1 MKQFFKQVAATVVGI
16 VAFGVIIVIFGLIG
30 LLGMIAGSS
39 SPSVPDNS
47 VMVVKLDGAIS
58 DKGDDNGNM
67 LKSLYS
73 GEDNMGMNDIISA
86 IKKAK
91 GDDHIKGIY
100 LETGSI
106 DAEYATLQEIR
117 NALADF
123 RKGGKWIISYG
134 DAYDQGSYYVA
145 SVANKVYVNPKGAV
159 AWHGFAAQPMF
170 YKDLMAKFGVKFT
183 IVKVGKYKSATEVLT
198 EDKMS
203 DDNRQQVTRYIDGI
217 WQQLLTDVSASR
229 GISKQALNG
238 YADGIMELEDAKLLK
253 SRKLVDGFCYYDEIK
268 SVVKKQLGVAED
280 KSLHKVSVSEVNQAV
295 ADSKDGDN
303 IAVYYCAGDIV
314 SAPSTNPMNQS
325 EQIVSTEVIKD
336 LEELADNDRVKAVVL
351 RINSG
356 GGDAY
361 ASEQLW
367 RAVTQLNKK
376 KPVVVSMG
384 DYAASGAYYMSMG
397 ARYIVAQPT
406 TLTGS
411 IGIFAALMDKS
422 ELLTQKLGL
431 KFDEV
436 KTNKN
441 SGYLSAGST
450 HPWSEGELA
459 FLQGSVN
466 RGYKL
471 FRQRVADGRKMKV
484 DDVEKIAQGRVWTGA
499 DAKGIRL
506 VDELGGIDVAV
517 KKAAQ
522 LAKVTDWHTTEYPA
536 PADMMTQMMNKWQG
550 AKGSYLDEQMRL
562 TLGEYYA
569 PFMWVRHCQERQA
582 LQAAMPYA
590 LHVR

>member
-16 VAFGVIIVIFGLIG
+16 VAFGVVILVFGLIS
-30 LLGMIAGSS
+30 LLGMIVGSD
-39 SPSVPDNS
+39 SPSIPDNS
-47 VMVVKLDGAIS
+47 VLVVKLDGAIV
-58 DKGDDNGNM
+58 DKGSDANM
-67 LKSLYS
+67 IKSLY
-73 GEDNMGMNDIISA
+73 GNEDNVGMNDILSA

-91 GDDHIKGIY
+91 DNDHIKGIY
-100 LETGSI
+100 LETDGA
-106 DAEYATLQEIR
+106 DADYATLQEIR

-123 RKGGKWIISYG
+123 RKGGKWIVAYS

-145 SVANKVYVNPKGAV
+145 SVANKVYVNPQGAV

-170 YKDLMAKFGVKFT
+170 YKDLMAKFGIKFT
-183 IVKVGKYKSATEVLT
+183 IVKVGKFKSATEVLT

-203 DDNRQQVTRYIDGI
+203 DDNRQQVARYIDGI

-238 YADGIMELEDAKLLK
+238 YADGITELEDAKLLK
-253 SRKLVDGFCYYDEIK
+253 TRKLVDGFCYYDEIK
-268 SVVKKQLGVAED
+268 SVVRKQLGIAED
-280 KSLHKVSVSEVNQAV
+280 KDISKVSVSDVNQAV

-314 SAPSTNPMNQS
+314 STPSSNPMKQS
-325 EQIVSTEVIKD
+325 EEIVSTEVVKD
-336 LEELADNDRVKAVVL
+336 LESLANDDHTKAVVL
-351 RINSG
+351 RVNSG

-367 RAVTQLNKK
+367 RAVTLLNKK

-411 IGIFAALMDKS
+411 IGIFAAMMDKS

-450 HPWSEGELA
+450 HPWSAGELA
-459 FLQGSVN
+459 FVQSSVN

-536 PADMMTQMMNKWQG
+536 PTDMMTQLLSRWQE
-550 AKGSYLDEQMRL
+550 AKGSYLDEQMKL

-569 PFMWVRHCQERQA
+569 PFMWVRHCQEHKT
-582 LQAAMPYA
+582 LQAAMPYV
-590 LHVR
+590 LDIR